1 MAKVILTIKLMP
13 DSPEAD
19 LDAIQANADKIIKEF
34 GSEIGKVEIEPIAF
48 GLKAIKL
55 YLVLEEGK
63 GSPDD
68 LEENLRAMDH
78 VNSAETIDVRRALG

>member
-1 MAKVILTIKLMP
+1 MAKVILTIKIMP

-19 LDAIQANADKIIKEF
+19 LDAIQTECDRVIKEF
-34 GSEIGKVEIEPIAF
+34 GTEIGKVEIEPIAF
-48 GLKAIKL
+48 GLKALKL

-68 LEENLRAMDH
+68 LEENLAKVDH
-78 VNSAETIDVRRALG
+78 VQSVAVVDVRRALG

>member
-19 LDAIQANADKIIKEF
+19 LDAIQAAADKIVKEF
-34 GSEIGKVEIEPIAF
+34 GSEVGKVEIEPIAF

-68 LEENLRAMDH
+68 LEEQLRALDH

>member
-1 MAKVILTIKLMP
+1 MAQVILTIKIMP

-19 LDAIQANADKIIKEF
+19 LDKIQQDADKVIKEF

-48 GLKAIKL
+48 GLSALKL
-55 YLVLEEGK
+55 FLVLDEGK

-68 LEENLRAMDH
+68 LEEQLRGLEH
-78 VNSAETIDVRRALG
+78 VNSAETVDVRRALG